1 MTQNSKKGI
10 TMPNIET
17 LARKAIMVVMATA
30 CALTAAAQGFA
41 GRIEDK
47 GGRPIEGATI
57 MELSTITG
65 AVTDADGRFG
75 IRYSGP
81 YPARVAVRCLGYR
94 PDTLSIPARSRDI
107 RIVMNIDD
115 IESDEVSVIAR
126 RQSAG
131 FEGIDASLATGMAS
145 ADAGVEAV
153 IKSQMGVASNNELS
167 SQYRVRGGSFD
178 ENLVYVNGVE
188 VFRPFLIRAGEQEG
202 LSFVNPDMVE
212 ELNFSAGGFDAT
224 YGDKLSSVLD
234 VRYKRPREFHAGG
247 RVSLLGA
254 QAHAEGAAAGGRMT
268 HITGV
273 RYKTN
278 QYLFGSLDTKGDYA
292 PTFFDVQTYWTLTP
306 GGGSTTIGLL
316 AYYSQN
322 TYKFTPEDRE
332 TTFGTISDAK
342 KLTIYF
348 DGREADK
355 YRTCVVAAQAD
366 RRVGGGKVSLTA
378 SMFRTEEEERY
389 DILGE
394 YWLQQAANSQSE
406 TAVDQSEN
414 IGVGGY
420 MQHARNF
427 LFGEVYSLSA
437 GGEVGMGQY
446 NDLKVQAKVTREH
459 YTDLTDEWEY
469 TDSAGYIAPPSAG
482 ALTMTSL
489 RRADNA
495 LWQTRTEACAS
506 SSTRGLPIGDGTMTL
521 TLGMRLAH
529 QTPGGHTIWSPRA
542 AATASFGK
550 WRARL
555 AAGRY
560 SQLPNLRE
568 MKRADAT
575 LNKGVGPQK
584 SWQVICGADLYFGT
598 TERPMKFSVEAYYK
612 WLRDINPYSIDNV
625 RLRYAAANS
634 ARGYAA
640 GVDFKLNGELI
651 KGAES
656 WATLSIMQTKEDIG
670 GDGHGSIARP
680 TDQRVQFSMMVQDY
694 MPGNKSITAMLSMFF
709 GSGLPFGPSGSER
722 WQQTSRMPGYKR
734 VDLGLYK
741 DFAIGKDGGQKRRHL
756 RSAKA
761 GVEVFNLFDFAN
773 TISHF
778 WVADTEGNKY
788 GVPNYLTARRVNVKL
803 SVEF

>member
-1 MTQNSKKGI
+1 MTI
-10 TMPNIET
+10 VI
-17 LARKAIMVVMATA
+17 ATCAAAA
-30 CALTAAAQGFA
+30 CAQGFA

-57 MELSTITG
+57 MEISTLTG
-65 AVTDADGRFG
+65 AVTDSQGRFA
-75 IRYSGP
+75 IRYDGA
-81 YPARVAVRCLGYR
+81 YPARVSVRCLGYKA
-94 PDTLSIPARSRDI
+94 DTLSVPTRSRNI
-107 RIVMNIDD
+107 RIVMNIED
-115 IESDEVSVIAR
+115 IESDEVSVTAR
-126 RQSAG
+126 RGEAG
-131 FEGIDASLATGMAS
+131 FESIDAALATSVAGV
-145 ADAGVEAV
+145 DAGVEAV

-167 SQYRVRGGSFD
+167 GQYRVRGGSFD
-178 ENLVYVNGVE
+178 ENLVYVNGIE
-188 VFRPFLIRAGEQEG
+188 IYRPFLIRSGEQEG

-212 ELNFSAGGFDAT
+212 ELNFSAGGFDAS

-234 VRYKRPREFHAGG
+234 VRYKRPREFHAGA

-254 QAHAEGAAAGGRMT
+254 QAHAEGSAAGGRLT

-292 PTFFDVQTYWTLTP
+292 PTFLDAQTYWTLTP
-306 GGGSTTIGLL
+306 SDGKTTVGLL

-322 TYKFTPEDRE
+322 TYRFTPEDRE

-348 DGREADK
+348 DGHERDR
-355 YRTCVVAAQAD
+355 YRTCVVAAQTE
-366 RRVGGGKVSLTA
+366 RRAWRIGSWNMSA

-394 YWLQQAANSQSE
+394 YWLQQAANSQSP
-406 TAVDQSEN
+406 TTVDQSEN

-427 LFGEVYSLSA
+427 LFGEVYSVSTGATVRLGTA
-437 GGEVGMGQY
+437 DE
-446 NDLKVQAKVTREH
+446 LRAQAKMTFEH
-459 YTDLTDEWEY
+459 YSDLTDEWEY
-469 TDSAGYIAPPSAG
+469 TDSAGYITSPSAG
-482 ALTMTSL
+482 ALVMTSA
-489 RRADNA
+489 RNADNT
-495 LWQTRTEACAS
+495 LRHSRFEAYLCN
-506 SSTRGLPIGDGTMTL
+506 TKRGIAVGSGSL
-521 TLGMRLAH
+521 TLVAGTRWVR
-529 QTPGGHTIWSPRA
+529 QSDIGKWVFGPRVS
-542 AATASFGK
+542 ATLGLGK
-550 WRARL
+550 WRLRL

-560 SQLPNLRE
+560 CQLPGLRE
-568 MKRADAT
+568 MKGDDAK
-575 LNKGVGPQK
+575 LRDDVGPQK
-584 SWQVICGADLYFGT
+584 SWQLIGGSDLYFGSA
-598 TERPMKFSVEAYYK
+598 ERPMKFSVEAYGK
-612 WLRDINPYSIDNV
+612 WMRDINPYSIDNV
-625 RLRYAAANS
+625 RIRYEAANC
-634 ARGYAA
+634 AKGYAA
-640 GVDFKLNGELI
+640 GVDFKLNGELV

-656 WATLSIMQTKEDIG
+656 WATLSFMRTMEDID
-670 GDGHGSIARP
+670 GDGHGYIPRP

-694 MPGNKSITAMLSMFF
+694 MPGNKSATAMLSMFF
-709 GSGLPFGPSGSER
+709 GSGLPFGPAGSER

-741 DFAIGKDGGQKRRHL
+741 DFALTKEGEQKRKGL

-778 WVADTEGNKY
+778 WVADTQGNKY

-803 SVEF
+803 SFEL

>member
-1 MTQNSKKGI
+1 MAQKI
-10 TMPNIET
+10 LTMAAAA
-17 LARKAIMVVMATA
+17 LATA
-30 CALTAAAQGFA
+30 TATAQGFG

-75 IRYSGP
+75 IRYSGR
-81 YPARVAVRCLGYR
+81 YPTRVAVRCLGYK
-94 PDTLSIPARSRDI
+94 PDTLEIPSRSRDI

-115 IESDEVSVIAR
+115 IEGDEVAVVGK
-126 RQSAG
+126 RQAAG
-131 FEGIDASLATGMAS
+131 FEGINAKLATDVAS

-188 VFRPFLIRAGEQEG
+188 VYRPFLIRAGEQEG

-234 VRYKRPREFHAGG
+234 VRYKRPSEFHAGG

-254 QAHAEGAAAGGRMT
+254 QAHAEGAIAGGRVT

-292 PTFFDVQTYWTLTP
+292 PTFFDAQTYWTLTT
-306 GGGSTTIGLL
+306 GGGGTTIGLL

-348 DGREADK
+348 EGQEKDK

-366 RRVGGGKVSLTA
+366 KRIGERGRVNLTA
-378 SMFRTEEEERY
+378 SMFRTEEEEKY

-427 LFGEVYSLSA
+427 LFGEVYSVSA
-437 GGEVGMGQY
+437 GVTASAGPY
-446 NDLKVQAKVTREH
+446 NDLKAQAKLTREH
-459 YTDLTDEWEY
+459 YADLTDEWEY
-469 TDSAGYIAPPSAG
+469 TDSAGYVTPPSAG
-482 ALTMTSL
+482 DLRMTSL
-489 RRADNA
+489 RMADNA
-495 LWQTRTEACAS
+495 LWQTRAEVYAS
-506 SSTRGLPIGDGTMTL
+506 SATHGLPIGEGTLTL

-529 QTPGGHTIWSPRA
+529 QTAGGHTIWSPRA
-542 AATASFGK
+542 AATANFGR
-550 WRARL
+550 WRLRL
-555 AAGRY
+555 ATGRY
-560 SQLPNLRE
+560 CQLPNLRE

-584 SWQVICGADLYFGT
+584 SWQLICGGDLYFGSA
-598 TERPMKFSVEAYYK
+598 ERPMKFSVEAYYK
-612 WLRDINPYSIDNV
+612 WLRDLNPYSIDNV
-625 RLRYAAANS
+625 RLRYEAENS

-640 GVDFKLNGELI
+640 GVDFKLNGELV

-656 WATLSIMQTKEDIG
+656 WATLSIMQTKEDIE

-680 TDQRVQFSMMVQDY
+680 TDQRVQFSIMVQDY
-694 MPGNKSITAMLSMFF
+694 MPGNKSVTAMLSMFF
-709 GSGLPFGPSGSER
+709 GTGLPFGPSGSER
-722 WQQTSRMPGYKR
+722 WQQTNRMPGYKR

-741 DFAIGKDGGQKRRHL
+741 DFALGKDGTQKNRPL

-778 WVADTEGNKY
+778 WVSDTEGNKY
-788 GVPNYLTARRVNVKL
+788 GVPNYLTSRRINVKL